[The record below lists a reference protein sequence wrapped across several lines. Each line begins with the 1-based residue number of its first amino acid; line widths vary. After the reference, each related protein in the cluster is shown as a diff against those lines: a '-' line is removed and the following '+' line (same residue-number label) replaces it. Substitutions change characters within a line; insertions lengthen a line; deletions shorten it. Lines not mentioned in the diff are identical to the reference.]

1 MNLKRPE
8 GTLEIITGPMFSG
21 KTEELLKRLKIL
33 EIAEVNT
40 IVFKPSFDVRFDEN
54 KIVSRTGAKT
64 NAIVIKESSEILK
77 YWNSEFKAVAID
89 EVNFLDDGIFKVIDK
104 LVLNGV
110 RVIISGLDMDYLR
123 RPFGVTPGLLAI
135 ADDITKLKAVCL
147 LCKSDAAF
155 SFRKENNNDLNF
167 LGDSEYEARCRK
179 CHILGEKNKLKIS
192 KNK

>member
-123 RPFGVTPGLLAI
+123 RPFGVTPGLLSI

-155 SFRKENNNDLNF
+155 SFRKENNNNLNF

-179 CHILGEKNKLKIS
+179 CHILGENNKLKIS

>member
-179 CHILGEKNKLKIS
+179 CHIMGEKNKLKIS
-192 KNK
+192 KK

>member
-155 SFRKENNNDLNF
+155 SFRKENNNNLNF

-179 CHILGEKNKLKIS
+179 CHIMGEKNKLKIS
-192 KNK
+192 KK

>member
-77 YWNSEFKAVAID
+77 YWNSGFKAVAID

-179 CHILGEKNKLKIS
+179 CHILGENNKLKIS

>member
-155 SFRKENNNDLNF
+155 SFRKENNNNLNF

-179 CHILGEKNKLKIS
+179 CHILGENNKLKIS

>member
-179 CHILGEKNKLKIS
+179 CHIMGEKNKLKIS

>member
-179 CHILGEKNKLKIS
+179 CHIFGEKNKLKIS
-192 KNK
+192 KK

>member
-77 YWNSEFKAVAID
+77 HWNSEFKAVAID

-155 SFRKENNNDLNF
+155 SFRKENNNNLNF

-179 CHILGEKNKLKIS
+179 CHILGENNKLKIS